1 MGPRGA
7 TASPAGGPRS
17 SRRPPQM
24 DFVTGVGALTARLVA
39 SRATHWYG
47 AIVSEDPS
55 TSTVRRVF
63 AVLSAIAD
71 QSGDSRELTV
81 TDIARAVGRER
92 SQVSRMLKSLAACG
106 LVEQDVATRAYR
118 LGWQLYALAACA
130 GDQRLLALG
139 RPVLADLSAQ
149 TGEVA
154 LLSVLR
160 GSRVLTVLRQDSPR
174 LLQAGGWVGLTS
186 PLHVTAAGRALLF
199 DFPDAQAGQLV
210 RDDIG
215 RGVFGPRAPGSL
227 RELATLSIQ
236 ERRQGCAVAIDELE
250 AGFASVAAPI
260 RDAAG
265 IIVAAVGAS
274 GPSSRMIEQLDELA
288 LQIRFAAERLTES
301 LRLAGSREGRAS
313 RRARPEGRSRATR
326 QTPEEDQR

>member
-1 MGPRGA
+1 MQCP
-7 TASPAGGPRS
+7 
-17 SRRPPQM
+17 
-24 DFVTGVGALTARLVA
+24 VVALTARLVA
-39 SRATHWYG
+39 SRATRWYSTS
-47 AIVSEDPS
+47 VSEDPT

-71 QSGDSRELTV
+71 ESGESQELAV

-106 LVEQDVATRAYR
+106 LVEQDAATRAYR
-118 LGWQLYALAACA
+118 LGWQLYALAASS

-199 DFPDAQAGQLV
+199 DYPDAQVGQLV

-215 RGVFGPRAPGSL
+215 RDAFGPRAP
-227 RELATLSIQ
+227 
-236 ERRQGCAVAIDELE
+236 
-250 AGFASVAAPI
+250 AACVSWPP
-260 RDAAG
+260 
-265 IIVAAVGAS
+265 GAS
-274 GPSSRMIEQLDELA
+274 RSEGKGARSPSMSWRPA
-288 LQIRFAAERLTES
+288 LHPSPCLCAMR
-301 LRLAGSREGRAS
+301 RAS
-313 RRARPEGRSRATR
+313 SWPRSARPDHHHG
-326 QTPEEDQR
+326 

>member
-1 MGPRGA
+1 
-7 TASPAGGPRS
+7 
-17 SRRPPQM
+17 
-24 DFVTGVGALTARLVA
+24 
-39 SRATHWYG
+39 
-47 AIVSEDPS
+47 VSEDPT
-55 TSTVRRVF
+55 TSTVSRVF
-63 AVLSAIAD
+63 AVLSALAD
-71 QSGDSRELTV
+71 QSGESQELTV
-81 TDIARAVGRER
+81 TDIARTVGRER

-106 LVEQDVATRAYR
+106 LVEQDAATRAYR
-118 LGWQLYALAACA
+118 LGWQLYALAACS

-199 DFPDAQAGQLV
+199 DYPDAQVGQLV

-215 RGVFGPRAPGSL
+215 RDAFGPRAPRSL
-227 RELATLSIQ
+227 RELATRSLQ

-250 AGFASVAAPI
+250 AGFASVAAPV

-274 GPSSRMIEQLDELA
+274 GPSVRMIEQLDELS
-288 LQIRFAAERLTES
+288 LQIRFASERLTEN
-301 LRLAGSREGRAS
+301 LRLAGSR
-313 RRARPEGRSRATR
+313 
-326 QTPEEDQR
+326 